1 MIFISVSIIH
11 LSYHRVLIVS
21 AFTNT
26 NLVIYIY
33 ILHFFLAKC
42 NTLTSKSAIIFLS
55 ITWTNK
61 CYIWWDANELS
72 LFLSTKNMLYKG
84 NYMDHGCIYSK
95 VNFTKVF
102 SLICCI
108 FWYVLVK
115 WNASEVLW
123 SVRFLYFWI
132 KTELKHNEVLLHH
145 Y

>member
-33 ILHFFLAKC
+33 ILHCFLAKC

-72 LFLSTKNMLYKG
+72 LFLSTKSMLYKG
-84 NYMDHGCIYSK
+84 NYMNHECIYSK

-108 FWYVLVK
+108 FLVCSRK
-115 WNASEVLW
+115 VKCQW
-123 SVRFLYFWI
+123 STMICEISIFLNQNWI
-132 KTELKHNEVLLHH
+132 KT
-145 Y
+145 